1 MPKLRC
7 QVVRDGRSK
16 WMIWT
21 LSEGFAVNDGEGRE
35 YEQVARVV
43 EDDGLYYVELPVWGV
58 DGISSWE
65 RQPRG
70 WALKDGAVHSVTHPK
85 KGAAA

>member
-1 MPKLRC
+1 MPRLKV
-7 QVVRDGRSK
+7 QVVRDGASR
-16 WMIWT
+16 WMIWK
-21 LSEGFAVNDGEGRE
+21 LSDGFDVDGGEGRE
-35 YEQVARVV
+35 YEQIARVV
-43 EDDGLYYVELPVWGV
+43 CDGGLYYVELPVWGV

-70 WALKDGAVHSVTHPK
+70 WALKDGAVHSVTHPM